1 MTDTTQPPVEPIFAK
16 IDEIRRR
23 MQGCQSC
30 AERREI
36 IQRWLHGER
45 LQMGGFVPP
54 IENMPRDMSVLM
66 KEK

>member
-45 LQMGGFVPP
+45 LQMNGFIPTAV
-54 IENMPRDMSVLM
+54 PRDMSVLM